1 MKLAELKSS
10 FKHTYGQQEEAI
22 YFIPEDITSETAYTS
37 IETNTNTIL
46 SSGIYLL
53 LKINEELQINLWS
66 LNEPEIVSIQIRD
79 IPANKDNSW
88 IQYPINIL
96 KQYITQGIDFNHG
109 FDIFIWGTLSPNA
122 VITSQQSLEMI
133 TAKAFNDQLNGFEL

>member
-1 MKLAELKSS
+1 MKLSELKTS

-22 YFIPEDITSETAYTS
+22 YFISEDITSEIAYTL
-37 IETNTNTIL
+37 IEIDTNTIL
-46 SSGIYLL
+46 SSEIYLL
-53 LKINEELQINLWS
+53 LKKNEELQINLWS
-66 LNEPEIVSIQIRD
+66 LNEPEVVSIQIRD

-109 FDIFIWGTLSPNA
+109 FDISQMRTIGT
-122 VITSQQSLEMI
+122 
-133 TAKAFNDQLNGFEL
+133 